1 MKDWKTLL
9 RQTYSDLKKA
19 KQKHPIIDK
28 SILPPEKMKY
38 LEAAPCLQNFI
49 RESMDFRH
57 AAYVFLELDYANIMD
72 MVRNLEDQCEHRLN
86 QVLAEKIRE
95 NLANYPKCTRSK
107 TKSVRLQEH
116 FQQNNYNMINI
127 AVHTL
132 RNTLNKKITALQQV
146 RHLNLLEFQSKDL
159 LQKYNVAIQQF
170 KVLDNS
176 GKDVE
181 VLKQF
186 ECPEYVVKA
195 QILAGGRGKGT
206 FDNGFKGGVHITTKK
221 DEVLDLTKKMIGNRL
236 ITKQTPKSGIMVKK
250 VMVARS
256 VNIVRET
263 YLCILLD
270 REHNGPVLIASP
282 AGGVDIEA
290 VAEETPEKI
299 LTIPLDIDQPIPQE
313 TLEKVAKFLEFK
325 GKCIETCA
333 QEIQKLFTLFK
344 AVDAV
349 QIEINP
355 LAETDNGEVIS
366 VDAKLNFDDNA
377 QYRQKEIFAM
387 DISEEESDP
396 REIEAAKHNLNYVA
410 MDGNIGCLVNGA
422 GLAMATMD
430 IIKLNGGDPANFLDV
445 GGGVKEDQVLK
456 AFEILTSDPKVK
468 GILVNVFGGIV
479 NCATIA
485 NGVVAASK
493 KLNLNVPLVVRL
505 EGTNVDEARQIL
517 KKSGLAIQ
525 TATDLDDAAQKAV
538 AALK

>member
-1 MKDWKTLL
+1 
-9 RQTYSDLKKA
+9 
-19 KQKHPIIDK
+19 
-28 SILPPEKMKY
+28 
-38 LEAAPCLQNFI
+38 
-49 RESMDFRH
+49 
-57 AAYVFLELDYANIMD
+57 
-72 MVRNLEDQCEHRLN
+72 
-86 QVLAEKIRE
+86 
-95 NLANYPKCTRSK
+95 
-107 TKSVRLQEH
+107 
-116 FQQNNYNMINI
+116 
-127 AVHTL
+127 
-132 RNTLNKKITALQQV
+132 
-146 RHLNLLEFQSKDL
+146 
-159 LQKYNVAIQQF
+159 
-170 KVLDNS
+170 
-176 GKDVE
+176 
-181 VLKQF
+181 
-186 ECPEYVVKA
+186 
-195 QILAGGRGKGT
+195 
-206 FDNGFKGGVHITTKK
+206 
-221 DEVLDLTKKMIGNRL
+221 MIGNRL
-236 ITKQTPKSGIMVKK
+236 ITKQTSKSGIMVKK

-282 AGGVDIEA
+282 AGGVDIET

-299 LTIPLDIDQPIPQE
+299 KTIPLNIDEPISHK
-313 TLEKVAKFLEFK
+313 TLVEVAKFLEFK
-325 GKCIETCA
+325 GDTIERCA
-333 QEIQKLFTLFK
+333 QEIQKLFDLFK

-355 LAETDNGEVIS
+355 LAETDKGEVIS

-387 DISEEESDP
+387 DITEEETDP
-396 REIEAAKHNLNYVA
+396 REVEAEKHNLNYVA

-517 KKSGLAIQ
+517 QRSGLAIQ
-525 TATDLDDAAQKAV
+525 TASDLDDAAQKAV

>member
-1 MKDWKTLL
+1 M
-9 RQTYSDLKKA
+9 
-19 KQKHPIIDK
+19 IG
-28 SILPPEKMKY
+28 
-38 LEAAPCLQNFI
+38 
-49 RESMDFRH
+49 
-57 AAYVFLELDYANIMD
+57 
-72 MVRNLEDQCEHRLN
+72 HRL
-86 QVLAEKIRE
+86 
-95 NLANYPKCTRSK
+95 
-107 TKSVRLQEH
+107 
-116 FQQNNYNMINI
+116 M
-127 AVHTL
+127 
-132 RNTLNKKITALQQV
+132 
-146 RHLNLLEFQSKDL
+146 
-159 LQKYNVAIQQF
+159 
-170 KVLDNS
+170 
-176 GKDVE
+176 
-181 VLKQF
+181 
-186 ECPEYVVKA
+186 
-195 QILAGGRGKGT
+195 
-206 FDNGFKGGVHITTKK
+206 
-221 DEVLDLTKKMIGNRL
+221 
-236 ITKQTPKSGIMVKK
+236 TKQTPKSGIMVKK

-270 REHNGPVLIASP
+270 RAHNGPVLIASP

-299 LTIPLDIDQPIPQE
+299 KTVPLSLDKPIPHE
-313 TLEKVAKFLEFK
+313 TLVEVAKFLEFK
-325 GKCIETCA
+325 GDTIETCA
-333 QEIQKLFTLFK
+333 QEIQKLYDLFK

-355 LAETDNGEVIS
+355 LAETDKGEVIS

-387 DISEEESDP
+387 DISEEEADP
-396 REIEAAKHNLNYVA
+396 REVEAEKYNLNYVA

-485 NGVVAASK
+485 NGIVAASK
-493 KLNLNVPLVVRL
+493 KLKLNVPLVVRL
-505 EGTNVDEARQIL
+505 EGTNANEARNIL
-517 KKSGLAIQ
+517 KNSGLAIQ
-525 TATDLDDAAQKAV
+525 SASDLDDAAQKAV